1 METFLSYLSQSLSE
15 NPFLAY
21 LGVFIGG
28 ILSSSSPCVLATIPL
43 VIGYVGGY
51 SEGDRRKALV
61 YSLTF
66 ILGLS
71 ITFTA
76 LGAIASFL
84 GGFFGL
90 FSRTWYFIA
99 GGIAVVIGLHLIG
112 LFEWNLPV
120 PVHLQPK
127 RKGILGAFL
136 LGIFFG
142 IISSPCATPV
152 LALILTFVASKGE
165 VVYGT
170 SLLFVY
176 ALGHCVLIFL
186 AGTATGFAENFIKS
200 KGIINIT
207 TWGKRIGG
215 SIVVLVGIYLFY
227 LGITIY

>member
-1 METFLSYLSQSLSE
+1 METFLNHLSQSLSE

-21 LGVFIGG
+21 LGVFVGG
-28 ILSSSSPCVLATIPL
+28 IISSSSPCVLATIPL

-51 SEGDRRKALV
+51 SEGDRRKAVL

-71 ITFTA
+71 LTFTI
-76 LGAIASFL
+76 LGAIASVI
-84 GGFFGL
+84 GGL
-90 FSRTWYFIA
+90 FGIISRTWYFVV

-120 PVHLQPK
+120 PLHLQPK
-127 RKGILGAFL
+127 QKGILGAFL

-142 IISSPCATPV
+142 IVSSPCATPV

-165 VVYGT
+165 VAYGT

-176 ALGHCVLIFL
+176 ALGHCALIFL
-186 AGTATGFAENFIKS
+186 AGTATGFAESFIKS
-200 KGIINIT
+200 KGISNMT
-207 TWGKRIGG
+207 TWGKKVGG
-215 SIVVLVGIYLFY
+215 VIVVFAGIYLFY
-227 LGITIY
+227 LGMTL

>member
-1 METFLSYLSQSLSE
+1 METFLNHLSQSLSE

-21 LGVFIGG
+21 LGVFLGG

-51 SEGDRRKALV
+51 SEGDRRKAFL

-71 ITFTA
+71 LTFTI
-76 LGAIASFL
+76 LGAIASVI
-84 GGFFGL
+84 GGL
-90 FSRTWYFIA
+90 FGIISRTWYFIV
-99 GGIAVVIGLHLIG
+99 GGIAVIIGLHLIG
-112 LFEWNLPV
+112 LFNWNLPV

-127 RKGILGAFL
+127 QRGILGAFL

-142 IISSPCATPV
+142 IVSSPCATPV

-165 VVYGT
+165 VAYGT

-176 ALGHCVLIFL
+176 ALGHCALIFL
-186 AGTATGFAENFIKS
+186 AGTATGFVENFVKS
-200 KGIINIT
+200 KGISNVT
-207 TWGKRIGG
+207 AWGKRIGG
-215 SIVVLVGIYLFY
+215 SIVVFAGIYLIY
-227 LGITIY
+227 LGITL

>member
-1 METFLSYLSQSLSE
+1 METFLNHLSQSLSE

-21 LGVFIGG
+21 FGVFLGG

-99 GGIAVVIGLHLIG
+99 GGIAIAIGLNLIG
-112 LFEWNLPV
+112 LFEWNLPI
-120 PVHLQPK
+120 PVNLQPK
-127 RKGILGAFL
+127 QRGIFGAFL

-165 VVYGT
+165 VAYGT

-176 ALGHCVLIFL
+176 ALGHCALIFL

-227 LGITIY
+227 LGITI

>member
-1 METFLSYLSQSLSE
+1 
-15 NPFLAY
+15 
-21 LGVFIGG
+21 
-28 ILSSSSPCVLATIPL
+28 

-90 FSRTWYFIA
+90 FSSAWYFIA
-99 GGIAVVIGLHLIG
+99 GGIAIAIGLNLIG
-112 LFEWNLPV
+112 LFEWNLPI

-127 RKGILGAFL
+127 QRGIFGAFL

-165 VVYGT
+165 VAYGT

-176 ALGHCVLIFL
+176 ALGHCALIFL

-227 LGITIY
+227 LGISL